1 MESREVAWLLGS
13 YMVTAECVAF
23 DSTGGGVPMSRG
35 SGVVRAGTEGEESGG
50 SGDEMCSRVANQISC
65 CFRL

>member
-1 MESREVAWLLGS
+1 
-13 YMVTAECVAF
+13 MVTAECVAF

-50 SGDEMCSRVANQISC
+50 SGDEMCSRVANRISC